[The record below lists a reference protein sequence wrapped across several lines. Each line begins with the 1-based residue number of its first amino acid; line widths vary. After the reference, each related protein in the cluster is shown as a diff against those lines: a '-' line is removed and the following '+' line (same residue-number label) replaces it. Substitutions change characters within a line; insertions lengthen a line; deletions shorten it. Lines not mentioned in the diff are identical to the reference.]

1 MALQTVHTHTA
12 CLKHH
17 KEPVWVPDEKRQGIE
32 RIRNQAVEVGKSLQA
47 WIRGCGTWQRLLMVN
62 HPWEASGS
70 CLGGI
75 TVKPALHRRP
85 VDSPVRWDP
94 GSPGDSNVQPA

>member
-1 MALQTVHTHTA
+1 M
-12 CLKHH
+12 
-17 KEPVWVPDEKRQGIE
+17 PDERRQGIE
-32 RIRNQAVEVGKSLQA
+32 CIRNQAVEVGKSPQA
-47 WIRGCGTWQRLLMVN
+47 WIRGCEAWQDLLTVN
-62 HPWEASGS
+62 HPWEACGS

-85 VDSPVRWDP
+85 ADSPVRWDP